1 MMPYLRSTLVCCSII
16 YFGMYILIAFGDS
29 YVKSYLWVDENK
41 RLWVNKC
48 TDPSGT
54 YPGTLDPLCEKANYH
69 VEKGVFLTTLRNMFP
84 ELLLIDL
91 FRIACIVLAGF
102 VIYNYMRKIKI
113 STKAL

>member
-1 MMPYLRSTLVCCSII
+1 MNYFYNVLLYSIASYFTL
-16 YFGMYILIAFGDS
+16 YILIVFGDS
-29 YVKSYLWVDENK
+29 YIKSYLWVDENK

-69 VEKGVFLTTLRNMFP
+69 VEKGVILTTLRNMFP

-102 VIYNYMRKIKI
+102 VIYNYMPKIKI